1 MPLSLSLTSH
11 LNLLKMNNSL
21 DTFASFP
28 NHARTWVYQCSRQ
41 LTPDETDS
49 VRAMAREFVAG
60 WKAHGQP
67 LHATADVLHDRFLI
81 MMVDEDAAHA
91 SGCSIDSSV
100 AFVRSLENRLNANFF
115 DRLQL
120 AFETADGGVNTIHA
134 DRIAQAVE
142 LGEMTADTIVFNN
155 MVSSKAALMSEWRI
169 PLVQSWAA
177 SRADL
182 KASV

>member
-1 MPLSLSLTSH
+1 MTND
-11 LNLLKMNNSL
+11 LNAFA
-21 DTFASFP
+21 TFPDHS
-28 NHARTWVYQCSRQ
+28 RTWVYQCSRQ
-41 LTPDETDS
+41 LTPDEADA
-49 VRAMAREFVAG
+49 VKAMAREFVAG

-67 LHATADVLHDRFLI
+67 LRATADVLFDRFLI

-91 SGCSIDSSV
+91 SGCSIDTSV

-120 AFETADGGVNTIHA
+120 AYVTADGAVNTIHA

-142 LGEMTADTIVFNN
+142 LGEMNADTIVFNN
-155 MVSSKAALMSEWRI
+155 MVSSKDALMREWRI
-169 PLVQSWAA
+169 PLSQSWAA

-182 KASV
+182 TANA